1 MKYSK
6 ELHGWIKSNNY
17 LCGRA
22 GVPSVTYSIGVI
34 AALLDEIE
42 RLQSE
47 RRWIPVSKP
56 PEHNNSVLLADF
68 DSAEKYEC
76 GIPATVG
83 FYFRGEWRLPTGSG
97 VSPTHY
103 KDCII
108 DNDERIGLD
117 NLPED
122 DE

>member
-6 ELHGWIKSNNY
+6 ELHEVDRLTAEYNNLFHEY
-17 LCGRA
+17 TRICSENNRL
-22 GVPSVTYSIGVI
+22 
-34 AALLDEIE
+34 EIE
-42 RLQSE
+42 LAELQSE

-117 NLPED
+117 NLPEE